1 MNKPIS
7 KEREDNRTN
16 PNEEDEEPNEQT
28 YIRGERRI
36 ILHTQIR
43 KMKNQINKPRS
54 EEREG
59 KSYKLIWGR

>member
-59 KSYKLIWGR
+59 KSYKLI